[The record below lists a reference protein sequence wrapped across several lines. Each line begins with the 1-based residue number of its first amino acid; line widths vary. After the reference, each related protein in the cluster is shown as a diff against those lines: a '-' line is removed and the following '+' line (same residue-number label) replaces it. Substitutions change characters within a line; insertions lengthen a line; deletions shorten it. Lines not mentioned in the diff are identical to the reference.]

1 MNVYQE
7 FIAKSRYARYLEDKK
22 RREHWPETVARYFD
36 FMTEHLREN
45 VGYEL
50 SAELRAELESAV
62 LNLEVMPSMRAL
74 MTAGPA
80 LKRQNLCGYNCSLL
94 LIDDVKSFDELMYLS
109 LCGVGVGFSV
119 ERQNVNKLP
128 EIPDQLFPSSTTI
141 TVADSKEG
149 WAKALRLLISCL
161 YAGEIPNWDTSKCRP
176 AGAPLKTFGGRSS
189 GPGVLETLFS
199 QVVRMF
205 KEAVG
210 RRLTSLEC
218 HDLCCYIAETSESG
232 GSRRS
237 ALISLSNLSDDRMR
251 RAKTGNWFD
260 TNIQRTWA
268 NNSAVYTEKPDVLKF
283 MEEWKSLIE
292 SRSGERGIF
301 NRQAAEQ
308 TAQKSG
314 RRKRHEAFGTNPC
327 QPDFATVLTPEG
339 IRRFGDIRP
348 GDIVWSGSRWTKV
361 VDKWSTGVKPV
372 FRNFTNAGSFVGTE
386 EHRVVEGGS
395 KKPVSQASAID
406 TSQGPSYSAGAFSV
420 DPQAVL
426 DGWVLGDGFW
436 HGASNKAF
444 LCVGAKDGG
453 IFSSEVSDLVGKKSG
468 CGPTAY
474 NIKTTLTQGELPLLP
489 IRVVPE
495 RYFTAGP
502 SKRASFL
509 RGLYSANGSIC
520 GGRITLKS
528 CCLELI
534 LQVQE
539 MLSSLGICSY
549 YTTNKSKM
557 VRFANG
563 SYECSESYDL
573 NIGNKAGKA
582 AFVALVGFVHSYKM
596 EKANKAA
603 GVKDNGTCKRIFA
616 ITKREYLGD
625 FPVSDMTVEAEE
637 HTYWS
642 GGLLVSN
649 CGEIVLRPYELC
661 NLTEVVV
668 RPSDGATKLANKVR
682 IASILGTFQS
692 TLVHFPYVRSLWRKN
707 CEEERLLGVS
717 LTGIM
722 DNPLTSNWQNPAAL
736 ADLLQTLRD
745 TAVQV
750 NRELAEELGINVSTA
765 VTTVKPSGNISQRC
779 GCSSGIH
786 PAHSRYWW
794 RTVRQDNK
802 DPLTQFMKDKGVYWE
817 PCQSRPE
824 STTIFYFPQKASD
837 KSKLR
842 DEVTALEQLTLT
854 KLYKDHWAEHNVSTT
869 ISVREHEW
877 LEVGAWV
884 YKNFDSVVGLA
895 FLPYDGGSYAQAP
908 YQEVTEEKYLELLAK
923 TPTHLDWDELIEYTD
938 QVEGAREKACASGYC
953 EI

>member
-308 TAQKSG
+308 TAVKSG
-314 RRKRHEAFGTNPC
+314 RRKRHEAFGTNP
-327 QPDFATVLTPEG
+327 
-339 IRRFGDIRP
+339 
-348 GDIVWSGSRWTKV
+348 
-361 VDKWSTGVKPV
+361 
-372 FRNFTNAGSFVGTE
+372 
-386 EHRVVEGGS
+386 
-395 KKPVSQASAID
+395 
-406 TSQGPSYSAGAFSV
+406 
-420 DPQAVL
+420 
-426 DGWVLGDGFW
+426 
-436 HGASNKAF
+436 
-444 LCVGAKDGG
+444 
-453 IFSSEVSDLVGKKSG
+453 
-468 CGPTAY
+468 
-474 NIKTTLTQGELPLLP
+474 
-489 IRVVPE
+489 
-495 RYFTAGP
+495 
-502 SKRASFL
+502 
-509 RGLYSANGSIC
+509 
-520 GGRITLKS
+520 
-528 CCLELI
+528 
-534 LQVQE
+534 
-539 MLSSLGICSY
+539 
-549 YTTNKSKM
+549 
-557 VRFANG
+557 
-563 SYECSESYDL
+563 
-573 NIGNKAGKA
+573 
-582 AFVALVGFVHSYKM
+582 
-596 EKANKAA
+596 
-603 GVKDNGTCKRIFA
+603 
-616 ITKREYLGD
+616 
-625 FPVSDMTVEAEE
+625 
-637 HTYWS
+637 
-642 GGLLVSN
+642 

-668 RPSDGATKLANKVR
+668 RPTDGAIALANKVR

-722 DNPLTSNWQNPAAL
+722 DNPMTSNWQNPAAL

-923 TPTHLDWDELIEYTD
+923 TPTDLDWDGLIEYSD